1 MKSMKKWFALLLA
14 MAMVLGMSVVASAAP
29 ALPKDTDTKT
39 VDITG
44 VEAGATYT
52 AYHIIE
58 ATYAPNDGGF
68 TGYVWAKGMT
78 NAGQKV
84 TFTGAGEEAVVTG
97 LTSDMITELAK
108 NPPADLESMS
118 FTPNQTELTA
128 GTWMILVT
136 PPEDNPTKVYN
147 PMVVSVYYT
156 VDGSGTSNELTADDL
171 DATTNWTLETTDAFA
186 KSSEI
191 KLTKDLTNPE
201 TDTQVKVGDEVAFT
215 IESTM
220 PSYDKTY
227 YEHPKFTISDTIVNG
242 LKYQGEPVV
251 KVGGTTLTKDVEYT
265 LAYDENASFAVAF
278 TEDYIHGLASADADA
293 RAVVIEYVTVVTDAA
308 VVKVGENEAKLEYST
323 KPGEEDEKTDKEYVF
338 SFAIHGIFDKVN
350 EKDEALPDAVFS
362 LYLADAEGT
371 ETIVWNP
378 TDETQNVMANKV
390 GDYTTGED
398 GEIKFKGLDGD
409 ADKVYYLKET
419 QAPDKYSI
427 NDTVYRIT
435 FEFNKPENYAGED
448 ITYTVHVTDNVT
460 NETKDYTVTYG
471 KTETVIDTATGA
483 VDDYGNEAAGEAV
496 KIQNTRLSA
505 LPSTGGI
512 GTTIFTVAGCLI
524 MVIAAGL
531 FFASRRKSAKVSK

>member
-29 ALPKDTDTKT
+29 ALPKDTDSKT
-39 VDITG
+39 VDITN
-44 VEAGATYT
+44 VEEGATYT
-52 AYHIIE
+52 AYQIID

-68 TGYVWAKGMT
+68 TGYVWAKGTT

-84 TFTGAGEEAVVTG
+84 TFTGEGDEAVVQG
-97 LTSDMITELAK
+97 LTSAMITALAK
-108 NPPADLESMS
+108 NPAGLENVT
-118 FTPNQTELTA
+118 FTPNETELTA

-136 PPEDNPTKVYN
+136 PPENNPTKVYN

-156 VDGSGTSNELTADDL
+156 VEGSGTSNELTAGSV
-171 DATTNWTLETTDAFA
+171 DANKNWTLETTDAFA

-191 KLTKDLTNPE
+191 KLTKDLEKPE
-201 TDTQVKVGDEVAFT
+201 TDTKVKVGDEVPFT
-215 IESTM
+215 ITSTM

-227 YEHPKFTISDTIVNG
+227 YENPVFTISDTIVNG
-242 LKYQGEPVV
+242 LKYIGEPVV
-251 KVGGTTLTKDVEYT
+251 KVGGTTLTKDVEYELT
-265 LAYDENASFAVAF
+265 YDENASFTVAF
-278 TEDYIHGLASADADA
+278 TVDYIHGLAGKDTTA
-293 RAVVIEYVTVVTDAA
+293 RAVEITYAAEVTDAA
-308 VVKVGENEAKLEYST
+308 VVKVGENEAKLEFST
-323 KPGEEDEKTDKEYVF
+323 EPGETDNKTDKEYVF
-338 SFAIHGIFDKVN
+338 SFAIHGIFDKVD

-362 LYLADAEGT
+362 LYLADAAGT
-371 ETIVWNP
+371 ETIVWDPN
-378 TDETQNVMANKV
+378 DETANVKANKV
-390 GDYTTGED
+390 GEYTTGED

-409 ADKVYYLKET
+409 TDKVYYLKET
-419 QAPDKYSI
+419 AAPDKYSI

-435 FEFNKPENYAGED
+435 FEFDKPENYAGED
-448 ITYTVHVTDNVT
+448 ITYKVHVTDNVT

-471 KTETVIDTATGA
+471 ETGTVIDVATGA
-483 VDDYGNEAAGEAV
+483 LDDYGNEAAEEAV

-524 MVIAAGL
+524 MVVAAGL